1 MKNICLL
8 VTIILTA
15 SAKIA
20 TGQCPSRAYNPSWDW
35 RGKVVYS
42 FNTLDVNNQPN
53 IITKISPWYDSIT
66 NNPNINRFVTQFPK
80 DYEPNDGW
88 VLIQRDFGNPVPINN
103 PYFILYNKFSGILR
117 VFVLVTRQYNGYTD
131 AVINLKFANG
141 SIKTAILEN
150 HSTNAGRSA
159 LDNFDNQVPEINI
172 PNRYSN
178 DTPYWLSADFSIAY
192 DPCTCN
198 SLSQLIFEASLIS
211 TANLAFNTY
220 GTPKSGLDATG
231 NGSNEKQSLAKTG
244 QAIVDAGN
252 SFFSTASDA
261 INNIKNSFP
270 NASAG
275 TKSDLEK
282 LGTIVPGISAIVGIV
297 DFLSGLFGGGSDTS
311 TASDINLTS
320 TGTITTT
327 APYKSVIFANPGSA
341 NLSLVP
347 STLIKYN
354 NTLGVFNVLETPEVA
369 AGQWDINYGFRTV
382 TYNGYYVTQPP
393 AYVINPNSGYD
404 AGLSDI
410 KAALVYEI
418 LDYGFIMPNF
428 GFSAQNT
435 IIEEERRGAL
445 RTFRT
450 KYVPINNVS
459 DLYMQIESYQP
470 NFYNQPLSTI
480 PKWIYLK
487 VTAVLNDGKGHQGV
501 FVTKLTTKP
510 SSFISIP
517 TSLQYVP
524 EDIVINSGIANN
536 VRAWNT
542 ATINNGASFS
552 SSGISVIA
560 GNSVTLTPGASLTNQ
575 ASMKAGTPNGN
586 PTVISQGDPSG
597 ICVSSTY
604 VSKATQFAR
613 VASEPEPEEKA
624 FQVDEKETTAF
635 PNPTN
640 GSVSFRYY
648 VGEPTQVRL
657 NLISTTG
664 SVIATPV
671 DAYQEAGPYE
681 VGYDANNL
689 PSGIY
694 IYTLETSKGKETKRL
709 VIIK

>member
-1 MKNICLL
+1 MKNIFLL
-8 VTIILTA
+8 LLLIT

-20 TGQCPSRAYNPSWDW
+20 KGQCPPRTYNPGWDW
-35 RGKVVYS
+35 RGKVAYS

-53 IITKISPWYDSIT
+53 SITKISPWYDSIT

-103 PYFILYNKFSGILR
+103 PYFILYNKFSGVLR
-117 VFVLVTRQYNGYTD
+117 IFVLVTRQYNGYTD

-150 HSTNAGRSA
+150 HTTNPGRSA
-159 LDNFDNQVPEINI
+159 LDDFDNQVPEINI

-231 NGSNEKQSLAKTG
+231 NGSKEKQSLAKSG
-244 QAIVDAGN
+244 QSIVDAGN
-252 SFFSTASDA
+252 SFFSTANDA
-261 INNIKNSFP
+261 INNIKNTFP

-275 TKSDLEK
+275 TKSDLDK
-282 LGTIVPGISAIVGIV
+282 LGRVVPGLSAIVGIV

-354 NTLGVFNVLETPEVA
+354 NTLGVFNILETPEVA
-369 AGQWDINYGFRTV
+369 ASEVLFPPPNLGGN
-382 TYNGYYVTQPP
+382 YNGVFRYYLDKPMS
-393 AYVINPNSGYD
+393 YVINPNSGFNPS
-404 AGLSDI
+404 LSDI
-410 KAALVYEI
+410 KAALVLEI
-418 LDYGFIMPNF
+418 SELFPSIVYPPFYYFPSQLTVVEDE
-428 GFSAQNT
+428 T
-435 IIEEERRGAL
+435 RGNL
-445 RTFRT
+445 KVFRT
-450 KYVPINNVS
+450 KYVSINNLS
-459 DLYMQIESYQP
+459 DLAMQINSV
-470 NFYNQPLSTI
+470 T
-480 PKWIYLK
+480 K
-487 VTAVLNDGKGHQGV
+487 TAVYWNVYVKVVATLDDGNGHQGI
-501 FVTKLTTKP
+501 FVTKQKVKKKP
-510 SSFISIP
+510 FISGP
-517 TSLQYVP
+517 TSLQNIP
-524 EDIVINSGIANN
+524 EDIIINSAIYNN
-536 VRAWNT
+536 MSAWNT
-542 ATINNGASFS
+542 ATINSGASFS

-560 GNSVTLTPGASLTNQ
+560 GNSVTLAAGASLTNQ

-604 VSKATQFAR
+604 VSKAMQFAR
-613 VASEPEPEEKA
+613 VASEADVEEKA
-624 FQVDEKETTAF
+624 FQFDEKETTSF
-635 PNPTN
+635 PNPT
-640 GSVSFRYY
+640 SSKVSFRYY
-648 VGEPTQVRL
+648 IEEPTQVRL
-657 NLISTTG
+657 NVITTTG
-664 SVIATPV
+664 SIVATPV
-671 DAYQEAGPYE
+671 DAYQEAGAYE
-681 VGYDANNL
+681 MSYDASNL
-689 PSGIY
+689 PAGIY
-694 IYTLETSKGKETKRL
+694 VYTLETSKGKETKRL
-709 VIIK
+709 VVLK